1 VTADAPSPDVETVL
15 AALRGSRLSWGTHSE
30 RWTDVEWQ
38 DQFWREA
45 AEIAVAALRGAGLP
59 EPSGGGAVE
68 ARIVERA
75 DRLLERGA
83 FVYEPGSSVAYAFVV
98 PVSVR
103 DDLADAFGDLA
114 QDES

>member
-1 VTADAPSPDVETVL
+1 VTADAPSPDVET
-15 AALRGSRLSWGTHSE
+15 AL
-30 RWTDVEWQ
+30 TDDE
-38 DQFWREA
+38 REA
-45 AEIAVAALRGAGLP
+45 MHRALERDYHSTSAEWTAVFATVERILALRGAGLP